1 VVSATSAPATP
12 ADAEAPVFRERR
24 AVPWWWWAV
33 ALIFAV
39 PSVEAVV
46 VLGPD
51 MTGRGGWL
59 LALCCLVGT
68 VAVVAWLLI
77 ALSRSDVEVDGDG
90 LRAGR
95 DVLAAAAI
103 GRVRPLDRTTT
114 RAVLGRDA
122 RADAHLNIRPW
133 VHTAVQIEVVGAPG
147 AGGAPGAAG
156 AAGAAPYWVVGT
168 RRPTELAASLD
179 RLRLHCAGDDLA
191 GAHSPALE

>member
-1 VVSATSAPATP
+1 MSITHSQAV
-12 ADAEAPVFRERR
+12 AEAPAFRERR
-24 AVPWWWWAV
+24 SVPWWWWAV
-33 ALIFAV
+33 ALIFTV

-68 VAVVAWLLI
+68 VAAVAWLLA
-77 ALSRSDVEVDGDG
+77 ALSRSTVEVDREG

-95 DVLAAAAI
+95 DVLAAAVI
-103 GRVRPLDRTTT
+103 GRVRPLDRATA

-133 VHTAVQIEVVGAPG
+133 VHTAVQIEVVDPAD
-147 AGGAPGAAG
+147 AT
-156 AAGAAPYWVVGT
+156 PYWVVGT
-168 RRPTELAASLD
+168 RRPTELAAALE
-179 RLRLHCAGDDLA
+179 RLRLQCAGDDLA
-191 GAHSPALE
+191 GAHSPALD